1 MNFFDKNYD
10 IDNLYPTEN
19 GFKIKQV
26 VWDKIYKKEMDT
38 VRSFIK
44 SNHDELLKSIN
55 NKLISDMWNKY
66 CIGSMSKWEMDSV
79 SCYFHN
85 HELENINHSRYGIVD
100 YFDLPENPQIDRV
113 LPIKGKE
120 VPILK

>member
-1 MNFFDKNYD
+1 MLINFNLLPDDLDFEKRVFNFNKYLKKFKEGDYYLLDEIAMNFFDKNYD

-19 GFKIKQV
+19 GFKIKQT

-55 NKLISDMWNKY
+55 NKLIYDMWNKY
-66 CIGSMSKWEMDSV
+66 CIGSMSKWEMD
-79 SCYFHN
+79 
-85 HELENINHSRYGIVD
+85 
-100 YFDLPENPQIDRV
+100 
-113 LPIKGKE
+113 
-120 VPILK
+120 